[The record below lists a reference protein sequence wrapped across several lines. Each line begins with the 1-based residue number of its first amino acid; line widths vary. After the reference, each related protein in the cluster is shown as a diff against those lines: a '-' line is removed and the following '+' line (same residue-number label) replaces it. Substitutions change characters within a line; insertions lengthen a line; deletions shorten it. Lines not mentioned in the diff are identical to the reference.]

1 MAKQGPIYNTEE
13 TVFWNEKLVFCYEEN
28 KSVILYSI
36 WELLRTWSLL
46 FYSKEEKCTEISV
59 CFYFLCFWAKKK
71 KKIGTW
77 TTESHTTVLVCCG
90 YGMWVIFFWKWYKI
104 LDVPLYFI
112 LNNLFWMEL
121 CPNTS
126 ATKIKV
132 NLTDCI

>member
-71 KKIGTW
+71 KKLEREPLSLIPLSWYVVVMACGLFFSENDIKYLMFLCILFW
-77 TTESHTTVLVCCG
+77 IIFSEWNFVL
-90 YGMWVIFFWKWYKI
+90 IQ
-104 LDVPLYFI
+104 VPL
-112 LNNLFWMEL
+112 
-121 CPNTS
+121 
-126 ATKIKV
+126 K
-132 NLTDCI
+132 